1 MDHGKRRRA
10 KTGERDK
17 NYIVPAIDSPS
28 GFFRVVLYL
37 HISADLFVAI
47 RLREHDEVGEMVE
60 RLMEQETR
68 PAIFDTPPG
77 TQNPSIPMA
86 KM

>member
-1 MDHGKRRRA
+1 MSDDYSRQLFHRLLVSFSV
-10 KTGERDK
+10 T
-17 NYIVPAIDSPS
+17 
-28 GFFRVVLYL
+28 LYL
-37 HISADLFVAI
+37 LAGANLFVDI
-47 RLREHDEVGEMVE
+47 CFREHDEIGEMVE

-86 KM
+86 KF